1 MHFFTCRVF
10 LSFGQLLVSEFS
22 TSQVIR
28 ERPWARPRV
37 GILEAGNEDGGQGR
51 RWRDGGY
58 WRKAG
63 SHISSSNVVRN

>member
-1 MHFFTCRVF
+1 M
-10 LSFGQLLVSEFS
+10 SGFS

-37 GILEAGNEDGGQGR
+37 GILEAGNENGGQGR